1 MNIEFKNKTVLIT
14 GSTRGIGK
22 QVCEDYRS
30 LGAKVIQVGS
40 KDYDFSCN
48 KELQSF
54 LTMLKKKE
62 KIDICINNAGINH
75 IDYLKDI
82 KYDSFDNIMKVNLYA
97 PFLISQAVAEIMTK
111 NKFGRIINIASI
123 WGSKTK
129 EKRSSYTASKAGLI
143 GLTRTMAAELGRY
156 NVLVNSVSPGFT
168 KTELTEKILTQH
180 EIVSLEDKIPLKKF
194 ANVKDI
200 SNVIMFLTSEFN
212 TYINGQ
218 DIIVDGGFVN
228 V

>member
-200 SNVIMFLTSEFN
+200 SNVIMFLTS
-212 TYINGQ
+212 
-218 DIIVDGGFVN
+218 
-228 V
+228 

>member
-1 MNIEFKNKTVLIT
+1 M
-14 GSTRGIGK
+14 
-22 QVCEDYRS
+22 
-30 LGAKVIQVGS
+30 
-40 KDYDFSCN
+40 
-48 KELQSF
+48 QSF
-54 LTMLKKKE
+54 LTMLKKEK

-75 IDYLKDI
+75 IDYLQDV
-82 KYDSFDNIMKVNLYA
+82 KYESFDNIMKVNLYA
-97 PFLISQAVAEIMTK
+97 PFLISQVVGDIMTK
-111 NKFGRIINIASI
+111 NKFGRIINVASI

-129 EKRSSYTASKAGLI
+129 EKRSSYTASKTGLI
-143 GLTRTMAAELGRY
+143 GLTRTIASELGKY

-168 KTELTEKILTQH
+168 KTELTEKTLTQH
-180 EIVSLEDKIPLKKF
+180 EVRSLEDKIPMKKF

>member
-1 MNIEFKNKTVLIT
+1 
-14 GSTRGIGK
+14 
-22 QVCEDYRS
+22 
-30 LGAKVIQVGS
+30 
-40 KDYDFSCN
+40 
-48 KELQSF
+48 
-54 LTMLKKKE
+54 
-62 KIDICINNAGINH
+62 
-75 IDYLKDI
+75 
-82 KYDSFDNIMKVNLYA
+82 
-97 PFLISQAVAEIMTK
+97 
-111 NKFGRIINIASI
+111 
-123 WGSKTK
+123 
-129 EKRSSYTASKAGLI
+129 
-143 GLTRTMAAELGRY
+143 MAAELGRY